1 MGFLGFEIYDEDLKK
16 KIVRIY
22 YFEKVECGSKK
33 MLKI

>member
-1 MGFLGFEIYDEDLKK
+1 MGFLGFEIYDEDLTK